1 MHTLAFNWRL
11 IRHTPGIYL
20 MQVILRLIFLAAPV
34 IPGLITKAV
43 FDTLSGAQ
51 PARIGIWALIALYVA
66 VEIARLAT
74 LVGETWYGNTF
85 RYTAGALIRHNILA
99 GILRRPGALAQP
111 VAPGDAVD
119 RFDSDVGEVTDF
131 PTWFPDVLGEGLAA
145 VIALTIMLRI
155 DAGVTLWVF
164 LPMFAVVWLYRIFW
178 GRMLRYRAESRDSDG
193 VVTGFLGELL
203 GAIQALKV
211 ADAAND
217 VVAHFTAL
225 NAIRQRAAVRERS
238 FYRLVHGIASQSVA
252 LGSGLLLLTAGQ
264 RMAAGAFTIGD
275 FALFT
280 YFLAFVVNFPS
291 TLGTFFGDYQQQ
303 AVAIN
308 RLCEMVQPAGAESL
322 VAAQAERTQAV
333 PVEAATDTQCTS
345 GNLLSAHNISYHY
358 PGSGNG
364 ISGIDLQITPGSVTI
379 ITGRIGAG
387 KTTLLRTL
395 LGLLP
400 PEAGEIHW
408 QGARVDDSAAF
419 FQPPRVAYTPQ
430 VPRLFSA
437 SLRENIT
444 LGEQRSDLELANAI
458 ERAAFT
464 QDVAGFPHGLETE
477 IGPRGMRLSGG
488 QVQRAAAARMLV
500 RSPALLVFDDLSS
513 ALDVE
518 TERELWEGLPR
529 SAVTILAV
537 SHRRVALERAD
548 QIVVLK
554 EGRIDASG
562 TLDELLA
569 SSVEMQ
575 QLWNGSGL

>member
-20 MQVILRLIFLAAPV
+20 MQVVLRLTFLAAPV
-34 IPGLITKAV
+34 IPGLITQAV
-43 FDTLSGAQ
+43 FNTLSGAQ
-51 PARIGIWALIALYVA
+51 PARIGIWTLVALYVA
-66 VEIARLAT
+66 VEIARLTT
-74 LVGETWYGNTF
+74 LVGETWYGNIF

-119 RFDSDVGEVTDF
+119 RFDSDVNEVTDF
-131 PTWFPDVLGEGLAA
+131 PTWFPEVLGEGLAA

-178 GRMLRYRAESRDSDG
+178 SRMLRYRAESRASDG
-193 VVTGFLGELL
+193 LVTGFLGELL
-203 GAIQALKV
+203 SAIQALKV

-225 NAIRQRAAVRERS
+225 NTIRQRAAVRERT

-264 RMAAGAFTIGD
+264 RMAAGTFTIGD

-308 RLCEMVQPAGAESL
+308 RLCEMVQPEGAESL
-322 VAAQAERTQAV
+322 ITAQADRTRTI
-333 PVEAATDTQCTS
+333 PIKATHDTQHAS
-345 GNLLSAHNISYHY
+345 GNLLAAHSLSYHY
-358 PGSGNG
+358 PSSGSG
-364 ISGIDLQITPGSVTI
+364 ITAIDLHIARGSVTV

-400 PEAGEIHW
+400 PEAGEVRW
-408 QGARVDDSAAF
+408 QGAHVDDPATF

-437 SLRENIT
+437 SLRENIL
-444 LGEQRSDLELANAI
+444 LGEQRSDLELATAI
-458 ERAAFT
+458 KRAAFT

-488 QVQRAAAARMLV
+488 QVQRAAAARTLV
-500 RSPALLVFDDLSS
+500 RTPALLVFDDLSS

-554 EGRIDASG
+554 DGRIEASG